1 MTLSRLKS
9 YILAVS
15 VAMLAACSAERAELP
30 DPVDTPKS
38 GGVNIRLT
46 TGEMLPQIV
55 ASRSDAPEQKTAE
68 EKKINTVHLFFFDE
82 DGEFLTATDKDN
94 FAPYRHYDFSD
105 GKQPYINIPG
115 DVFTDQ
121 ETLSGV
127 QIYAAVNIE
136 GGTFRTP
143 WTPEG
148 DIVSGHPEGADQV
161 MEINRLSDLLSWVY
175 RPTVRKDVSK
185 LPEGGMPMVG
195 KAEKAVSLA
204 GTQDIDLTLKALM
217 ARVDAKVKLDGSQ
230 ENHDDLLPKMQVTEY
245 GVLNLPLEVPFFND
259 GATRTTCATLAE
271 STVKVDNPVMLYD
284 GVNEQE
290 ISYYTYENLRDGKTD
305 FSYPDGVNTA
315 DESVTQRWKPRRAP
329 DKGASAL
336 VLRGEYWTHQD
347 LHYQADFKFFLGSNT
362 VDNFEVFRNRRYI
375 NNVTISGLE
384 YVRNSDENVFT
395 FDARVN
401 VTTDNPVF
409 ISIVNERRLD
419 SHWCV
424 LPMDIYFLENA
435 PEGASVEIAI
445 SDGAKDWISLE
456 YCDASQKTE
465 SDFKA
470 GWGCRDYF
478 TENMIAEVGGKSAV
492 ATHNRDRIYF
502 YIDENASTKGRM
514 AVINVTYKASA
525 DDPAP
530 RERTIEFE
538 QAGLLPFT
546 YNNTTYYMESYEE
559 YDEHYDP
566 LDGHGPSPWYQPAGI
581 PWAAEGS
588 PQNKKAFS
596 DGTLSGMNQ
605 KNMRWS
611 PFDVI
616 NGSDGQ
622 TICQYIMGIKEY
634 SGYSLSS
641 QHINLLEIYPKTSPS
656 TAIGVACSKNKKNS
670 NFSNQALYWFLPTIE
685 QLGAMMK
692 SWYNVYPSFKELFY
706 WSANPARNPNLTMS
720 GLVKGR
726 ENPERARATKLDANN
741 NILPSDYVYERLDT
755 QGWGYPSGT
764 NNDELIKDYFGGK
777 YSTQRLNY
785 EEDGG
790 RTLRTQPLR
799 VRAIRTADGV
809 KTN

>member
-1 MTLSRLKS
+1 
-9 YILAVS
+9 
-15 VAMLAACSAERAELP
+15 MLAACSAERAELP
-30 DPVDTPKS
+30 EPVDTPKS

-143 WTPEG
+143 WTPKG

-161 MEINRLSDLLSWVY
+161 MEIKSLSDLLSWVY
-175 RPTVRKDVSK
+175 RPTVREDVSK
-185 LPEGGMPMVG
+185 LPVGGMPMVG
-195 KAEKAVSLA
+195 KAVKAVSLA
-204 GTQDIDLTLKALM
+204 GTQDIDLTLTALM

-259 GATRTTCATLAE
+259 GALRTTCATLPE

-290 ISYYTYENLRDGKTD
+290 ISYYTYENLRDADKEG
-305 FSYPDGVNTA
+305 FSYPSGVSEKDTT
-315 DESVTQRWKPRRAP
+315 VIQRWKPRLAP
-329 DKGASAL
+329 EGASAL

-347 LHYQADFKFFLGSNT
+347 LHYQAQFKFYLGSNT
-362 VDNFEVFRNRRYI
+362 FDNFEVVRNRRYI

-566 LDGHGPSPWYQPAGI
+566 LDGHGPSPWYQPDGI
-581 PWAAEGS
+581 PWAAKGS
-588 PQNKKAFS
+588 GLENKELS
-596 DGTLSGMNQ
+596 DANA
-605 KNMRWS
+605 RWS
-611 PFDVI
+611 QLIAGNFSWNPVDAI
-616 NGSDGQ
+616 HSGDGNL
-622 TICQYIMGIKEY
+622 ICKYLMGYDKY
-634 SGYSLSS
+634 SGYDRSNQTLR
-641 QHINLLEIYPKTSPS
+641 EIYPAREPNM
-656 TAIGVACSKNKKNS
+656 AVVLACSKNKKVTS
-670 NFSNQALYWFLPTIE
+670 GTQTLKWFLPSVAQAEEMIKKMPGYNE
-685 QLGAMMK
+685 Q
-692 SWYNVYPSFKELFY
+692 FY
-706 WSANPARNPNLTMS
+706 WTANTTRNPNRTMKS
-720 GLVKGR
+720 ITTGIIYAH
-726 ENPERARATKLDANN
+726 ENPYRSRAAAFISNN
-741 NILPSDYVYERLDT
+741 FVSSEISSVLPADYPSSTSDSEVASDYT
-755 QGWGYPSGT
+755 
-764 NNDELIKDYFGGK
+764 GGK
-777 YSTQRLNY
+777 YSDQKVNY
-785 EEDGG
+785 ENGGG